1 VHALVVTGEHPA
13 SWLAEVPVD
22 PDPPP
27 LPPVDDVEPDAPAPE
42 LVPLPEPSLP
52 ELPLPV
58 LPPLTL
64 ESEPLA
70 GGLEVPLPE
79 PPHATTQV
87 AAVMASHVTFV
98 SKKFI

>member
-1 VHALVVTGEHPA
+1 LVVTTEHPA
-13 SWLAEVPVD
+13 SWLAELPVD

-27 LPPVDDVEPDAPAPE
+27 LPPVDEVVPDAPAPE
-42 LVPLPEPSLP
+42 LVPLPELSLP
-52 ELPLPV
+52 ELLLPV

-79 PPHATTQV
+79 PPHAATQV
-87 AAVMASHVTFV
+87 AAVMASHVTLV
-98 SKKFI
+98 SANFI